1 MNVKKGLF
9 VAGIGYEDRDNFSA
23 ALNRM
28 ELVVGE
34 YRCVAWVK
42 NAAAALCSI
51 VVVVETFMF

>member
-28 ELVVGE
+28 ELVVAE
-34 YRCVAWVK
+34 SIDAWLGSK
-42 NAAAALCSI
+42 TRQQRY
-51 VVVVETFMF
+51 VV

>member
-51 VVVVETFMF
+51 V